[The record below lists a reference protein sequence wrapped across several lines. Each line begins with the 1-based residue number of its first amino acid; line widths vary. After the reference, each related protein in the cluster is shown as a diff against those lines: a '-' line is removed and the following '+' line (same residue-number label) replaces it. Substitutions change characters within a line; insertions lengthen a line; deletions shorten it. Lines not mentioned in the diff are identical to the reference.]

1 MIDKGASN
9 MAYTSRVSVLKA
21 VWAHPLFL
29 LLAGLGVIICCIA
42 LAGAVFQVLVPAP
55 VQSDAL
61 NLSYSCLAAG
71 LSLWGYWLF
80 TRIVEGAPFAD
91 FALAGSGREFLFGA
105 GIGGG
110 VMAIVVGIMA
120 LFGGYVI
127 TGHNG
132 AEILVGVLSV
142 AIISGIVEEI
152 LFRGIIFRFCEQW
165 LGSAAAL
172 SISAVLFGAA
182 HLNNPNSSWLAAA
195 AIAIEAGIMLGA
207 IYMLTRR
214 LWAAIGLHMAW
225 NSVQG
230 GLFGIAVSG
239 TDVPG
244 LLISETRGNELLTG
258 GAFGAEASLPAM
270 VFCTLVGGYFLFRA
284 WQKGRFIGASWY
296 RLKTGQAVPVVEPD
310 MASDIG

>member
-1 MIDKGASN
+1 MASCYKDAD
-9 MAYTSRVSVLKA
+9 MATSQPVSLLRA
-21 VWAHPLFL
+21 IAAHPLFL
-29 LLAGLGVIICCIA
+29 LLAGLVVIIICMA
-42 LAGAVFQVLVPAP
+42 LAGGVFQIFVPAP

-61 NLSYSCLAAG
+61 DLSYSCLAAG
-71 LSLWGYWLF
+71 LCLWGYWLF
-80 TRIVEGAPFAD
+80 TRFVERAPFAD
-91 FALAGSGREFLFGA
+91 FALAGSGREFLFGV
-105 GIGGG
+105 GIGGA

-120 LFGGYVI
+120 LFGGYKI
-127 TGHNG
+127 IGHNG

-244 LLISETRGNELLTG
+244 LLISETHGNELLTG

-270 VFCTLVGGYFLFRA
+270 VFCTIVGSYFLWRA
-284 WQKGRFIGASWY
+284 WQKGQFVAPSWCRF
-296 RLKTGQAVPVVEPD
+296 KTGQALLNMVPDV
-310 MASDIG
+310 G

>member
-1 MIDKGASN
+1 MKATN
-9 MAYTSRVSVLKA
+9 PTSRFRA
-21 VWAHPLFL
+21 IAAHPLFL
-29 LLAGLGVIICCIA
+29 LLAGIGVIIFCRA
-42 LAGAVFQVLVPAP
+42 LAGAVFQMLVPAP
-55 VQSDAL
+55 VQSDTL
-61 NLSYSCLAAG
+61 DLSYSCLAAG
-71 LSLWGYWLF
+71 LCLWGYWLF
-80 TRIVEGAPFAD
+80 TRFVERAAFAD
-91 FALAGSGREFLFGA
+91 FALAGSGREFAFGV

-120 LFGGYVI
+120 LFGGYKI
-127 TGHNG
+127 IGHNG

-244 LLISETRGNELLTG
+244 LLISETHGNELLTG

-270 VFCTLVGGYFLFRA
+270 VFCTIVGSYFLWRA
-284 WQKGRFIGASWY
+284 WQKGQFVAPSWCRF
-296 RLKTGQAVPVVEPD
+296 KTGQALLNMVPDV
-310 MASDIG
+310 G

>member
-1 MIDKGASN
+1 MMTDTNSASIFR
-9 MAYTSRVSVLKA
+9 AIA
-21 VWAHPLFL
+21 AHPLFL
-29 LLAGLGVIICCIA
+29 LLAGLGVIIFSMA
-42 LAGAVFQVLVPAP
+42 LAGAVFQMLVPAP
-55 VQSDAL
+55 MQSDAL
-61 NLSYSCLAAG
+61 NLAYSCLAAG
-71 LSLWGYWLF
+71 ICLWGYWLF
-80 TRIVEGAPFAD
+80 TRFVERAPFAD
-91 FALAGSGREFLFGA
+91 FALEGSGREFAFGA

-120 LFGGYVI
+120 LFGGYKI
-127 TGHNG
+127 TGHHG
-132 AEILVGVLSV
+132 AEILTGVLSV

-172 SISAVLFGAA
+172 AISAVLFGAA

-225 NSVQG
+225 NSAQG

-244 LLISETRGNELLTG
+244 LLISETRGSELLTG

-270 VFCTLVGGYFLFRA
+270 VFCTIVGGYFLWRA
-284 WQKGRFIGASWY
+284 RQKGQFVAPSWHRF
-296 RLKTGQAVPVVEPD
+296 KTGQVFPVAGPIV
-310 MASDIG
+310 G